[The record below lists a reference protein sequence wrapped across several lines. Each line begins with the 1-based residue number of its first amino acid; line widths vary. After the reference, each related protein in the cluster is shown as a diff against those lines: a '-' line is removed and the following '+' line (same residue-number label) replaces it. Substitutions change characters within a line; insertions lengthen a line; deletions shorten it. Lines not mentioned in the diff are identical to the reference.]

1 MSQNSKAGPGTDI
14 DTLLEIGLPPGEV
27 SQPSPGV
34 PVSAEK
40 PSTSFA
46 MVLPPRA
53 DSQSVAKEQ
62 DASVAG
68 EEIKLAVTD
77 PLRPR
82 LRRPEKEGQRRRNRR
97 KTTVVRETTGSARTS
112 DKYELLLGSRPCLH
126 AVWSLRRITS
136 KAAPLAV
143 AAYYIDEDVEAWAG
157 LKQPAHAL
165 LPIVRSSSV
174 DYIGA
179 ADCTINR
186 TVFQTDVF
194 KGRRSL
200 FRFDSM
206 RPVLEDQV
214 YDSRN
219 ALLKVI
225 ANTFTPRA
233 GFFGSRDMQNV
244 S

>member
-1 MSQNSKAGPGTDI
+1 MSQNTKPGPGTEI
-14 DTLLEIGLPPGEV
+14 DTLLEIGLPPSEV
-27 SQPSPGV
+27 SQPPSGISAP
-34 PVSAEK
+34 AEK
-40 PSTSFA
+40 ASISFA

-53 DSQSVAKEQ
+53 DSQVAAKNEGI
-62 DASVAG
+62 DAVG
-68 EEIKLAVTD
+68 ETSKAEATD

-82 LRRPEKEGQRRRNRR
+82 LRRPEKEGQKRRNRR
-97 KTTVVRETTGSARTS
+97 KTTVIRETGSSGKVS
-112 DKYELLLGSRPCLH
+112 DKYEPLLGSRPCLH
-126 AVWSLRRITS
+126 AVWSIRRITA
-136 KAAPLAV
+136 KNAPSAV
-143 AAYYIDEDVEAWAG
+143 AAYYIDEERQAWAG

-174 DYIGA
+174 GYIGA
-179 ADCTINR
+179 ADCIINQ

-206 RPVLEDQV
+206 RPALDEQV

-219 ALLKVI
+219 ALLKII
-225 ANTFTPRA
+225 ANTFAPRA
-233 GFFGSRDMQNV
+233 GFLGREMQNV

>member
-1 MSQNSKAGPGTDI
+1 MSQNSKAGSGTEI

-27 SQPSPGV
+27 SQSAPII
-34 PVSAEK
+34 PVAAEK

-53 DSQSVAKEQ
+53 DSQSVSRE
-62 DASVAG
+62 DVMASA
-68 EEIKLAVTD
+68 EEIKSEATD

-82 LRRPEKEGQRRRNRR
+82 LRRQEKEGQRRRNRR
-97 KTTVVRETTGSARTS
+97 KTTAPRETTGSARAA
-112 DKYELLLGSRPCLH
+112 DKYEPLLGSRPCLH

-143 AAYYIDEDVEAWAG
+143 IAYYIDEEVHAWAG

-174 DYIGA
+174 EYIGA
-179 ADCTINR
+179 ADCTINQ

-206 RPVLEDQV
+206 RPILEEQV

-233 GFFGSRDMQNV
+233 GFFGGKDIQNV

>member
-1 MSQNSKAGPGTDI
+1 MSQNSKAGPGTEI
-14 DTLLEIGLPPGEV
+14 DTLLEIGLPPSEV
-27 SQPSPGV
+27 SQPWPGLAA
-34 PVSAEK
+34 SAEK
-40 PSTSFA
+40 NSPSFA

-53 DSQSVAKEQ
+53 DSQSVGKEQ
-62 DASVAG
+62 DVVAAG
-68 EEIKLAVTD
+68 EEIKPEVAD

-97 KTTVVRETTGSARTS
+97 KTPVVCETAGSGRAS
-112 DKYELLLGSRPCLH
+112 DSYELLLGSRPCLH

-136 KAAPLAV
+136 KTAPLTV
-143 AAYYIDEDVEAWAG
+143 AAYYIEEEGQAWAG

-165 LPIVRSSSV
+165 LPIVRSGSV
-174 DYIGA
+174 EYIGA
-179 ADCTINR
+179 ADGSINR

-206 RPVLEDQV
+206 RPVLDQQV

-219 ALLKVI
+219 SLLKVI

-233 GFFGSRDMQNV
+233 GFFGSRNMQNV